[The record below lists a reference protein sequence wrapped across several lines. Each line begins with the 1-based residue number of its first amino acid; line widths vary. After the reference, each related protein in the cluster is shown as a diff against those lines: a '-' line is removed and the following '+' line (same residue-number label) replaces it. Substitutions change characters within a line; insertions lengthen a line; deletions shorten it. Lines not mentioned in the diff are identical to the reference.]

1 MIPTRSKAATLL
13 LGAFALGALAGGA
26 ATLLAERG
34 RHWRDTE
41 RGPSFFAER
50 LKEDLKLTPPQV
62 DSVTRV
68 LERHRPT
75 MDSIW
80 SQVQPQF
87 ESQRQQIRTEIRSM
101 LTPEQQR
108 AYATLLAR
116 KDSLHRASHGN
127 R

>member
-1 MIPTRSKAATLL
+1 MIHTRGKAATML
-13 LGAFALGALAGGA
+13 LGAFSLGALAGGA

-34 RHWRDTE
+34 THGRDAE
-41 RGPSFFAER
+41 RGPRFFAER
-50 LKEDLKLTPPQV
+50 LRDDLKLTPPQV

-75 MDSIW
+75 MESIW

-87 ESQRQQIRTEIRSM
+87 QTQRQQIRQEIRSF
-101 LTPEQQR
+101 LTPEQQS
-108 AYATLLAR
+108 AYETLLAR
-116 KDSLHRASHGN
+116 KDSLHRASHRN